1 MDIEQIKTELQKASN
16 GLLMMSETDE
26 PFEFF
31 YDEELAGEE
40 LNETTVLRMAGM
52 PAQYPIEVVELEHFL
67 RNQTRALEEN
77 PEAEARAKKF
87 QELQAKLKELLHDVK
102 VYRVGETRITAYI
115 LGTTDAGEIA
125 GLTTVVVET

>member
-40 LNETTVLRMAGM
+40 LNETNVLRMAGM